1 MSLDALYRVADLVAH
16 VREPEEMYEPAVDAM
31 IAATGADR
39 ASLLLFDAAG
49 AMRFKASRGL
59 SERYR
64 KAVDGHSPWTSDSK
78 DPSPIV
84 VPDVAADD
92 TLGPLRDTILAEGIR
107 SLGFIPLGRPGRLL
121 GKFMV
126 YYDQPHDYTESELKI
141 AAMVCHYVAFGLD
154 RARDEEDIQ
163 NLLDRERAARHQ
175 AEALNRAKDEFLAVL
190 SHELRNPLSAIV
202 NAVSVLDTARPT
214 EPVAITAQNVIRRQ
228 TGHLA
233 RLLDDLLDS
242 ARIGRGH
249 LDLRLDVTDLRAPA
263 QAAAEKL
270 AHRFAEKH
278 QSLEVSVSDRPVHVK
293 GDPNRLEQ
301 VVANLL
307 DNASKYTPESGS
319 IWLGVAAEGDRGVVR
334 VRDNGPGIPA
344 PRHRSIFE
352 PFTQGGAA
360 GSSRGLGI
368 GLSLVKRI
376 VELHEGTVGVHSGGG
391 GSEFVVSLPLTDE
404 RAPETPDPAIVKV
417 RRQRVVLIED
427 NDDGRDALVTA
438 LRLLGH
444 DVQGAGTGQAGIDLV
459 LRSQPD
465 HVLVDV
471 GLPDIDGYEVARRLR
486 LRLGNRVKLVALTGY
501 GQPTDRRRS
510 ADAGF
515 DAHLVKPVDPATL
528 LRWLAGSP

>member
-39 ASLLLFDAAG
+39 ASLLLFDATG

-59 SERYR
+59 SESYR

-84 VPDVAADD
+84 VPDVTADD
-92 TLGPLRDTILAEGIR
+92 TLGPLRDTVLSEGIR

-126 YYDQPHDYTESELKI
+126 YYDRPHDYSESELKI

-154 RARDEEDIQ
+154 RARDEDDIQ

-175 AEALNRAKDEFLAVL
+175 AEALNRAKDDFLAVL

-202 NAVSVLDTARPT
+202 NAVSVLDAVRPT
-214 EPVAITAQNVIRRQ
+214 EAFAITAQNVIRRQ
-228 TGHLA
+228 TVHLA
-233 RLLDDLLDS
+233 RLLDDLLDA
-242 ARIGRGH
+242 ARIGRGY
-249 LDLRLDVTDLRAPA
+249 LDLRLEVTDIRGPA
-263 QAAAEKL
+263 RAAAEKL

-278 QSLEVSVSDRPVHVK
+278 QTLEVSALDHPVNVK
-293 GDPNRLEQ
+293 GDPNRLQQ

-319 IWLGVAAEGDRGVVR
+319 IWLGIGAEGDRAVVR
-334 VRDNGPGIPA
+334 VRDDGPGIPVH
-344 PRHRSIFE
+344 RHRSIFE
-352 PFTQGGAA
+352 PFTQGG
-360 GSSRGLGI
+360 SSNSPGGLGI

-376 VELHEGTVGVHSGGG
+376 VELHEGTVGVHSGAA
-391 GSEFVVSLPLTDE
+391 GSEFVVTLPLTDE
-404 RAPETPDPAIVKV
+404 RAPETPDPATVTV
-417 RRQRVVLIED
+417 LRQRLVLVED
-427 NDDGRDALVTA
+427 DDDGREALVTA

-444 DVQGAGTGQAGIDLV
+444 EVQAAGTGLAGIELV
-459 LRSQPD
+459 LRTQPK
-465 HVLVDV
+465 HVLVDL

-486 LRLGNRVKLVALTGY
+486 LRVGNRVKLVALTGY
-501 GQPTDRRRS
+501 GQPADRQRS

-515 DAHLVKPVDPATL
+515 DAHFVKPVEPAAL
-528 LRWLAGSP
+528 LRFLAGS